1 MDWRNKQERV
11 TPKAAEIVTGWCQ
24 VARRMFRGRQR
35 AAKEDA

>member
-11 TPKAAEIVTGWCQ
+11 TTKAAETVTDWCQ